1 MILICIASAK
11 KEEGKTLKEKYTF
24 YQGDGTLQKN
34 LNLNFQKKAH
44 ERRKH
49 VNPFCDKKINTLVC
63 MFVNY

>member
-34 LNLNFQKKAH
+34 LNLNFQKKSS
-44 ERRKH
+44 
-49 VNPFCDKKINTLVC
+49 
-63 MFVNY
+63 